1 MQPHNSF
8 EKIHQGHILKK
19 GNLKRCFSKAKKKI
33 SRTNVNVNEKKIV
46 NSKILLIML
55 IKYTLTVI
63 FNHKID

>member
-1 MQPHNSF
+1 MFQQS
-8 EKIHQGHILKK
+8 
-19 GNLKRCFSKAKKKI
+19 KKKF

-55 IKYTLTVI
+55 IKYTVTVI